1 MSVPVPVV
9 RLAALYFAYFAFV
22 GAYMPYFG
30 LYLASIG
37 LAPWAIGAL
46 LSVGQFTRIFA
57 PNVWAYFADRRG
69 RSIGLLRLALA
80 LGVASFLGLY
90 LTTSFTVLAVILAAH
105 AFFVSAAMPLF
116 EAMTLSYLRGA
127 YGRYGPIRLWGSVGF
142 IVAVSLIG
150 YALDGMAI
158 RNLLWMALIPL
169 CGALLCANVL
179 QQPPST
185 LLEVPGEAVRRQIMR
200 PEIAALFGAGFLMC
214 VAHGPLYGFYSIYL
228 DEVGYSKTAVGAL
241 WSLGVVAEIF
251 VFLGMPYWLA
261 RYSARRILLLSFAL
275 AVLRFLLIGWGVEH
289 LLLLAVAQVMHAA
302 SFGSYHAAALA
313 LVNAWFRGSRHVRG
327 QALFSSLTYG
337 AGSAVGALAS
347 GALWQVIGPAW
358 TFTAASAAA
367 ACGLL
372 LIIWRG
378 RLFPAMD
385 QAR

>member
-1 MSVPVPVV
+1 MPVPVF

-57 PNVWAYFADRRG
+57 PNVWAFFADRRG
-69 RSIGLLRLALA
+69 RSIELLRLALA
-80 LGVASFLGLY
+80 LGVASFMGLY
-90 LTTSFTVLAVILAAH
+90 FTTSFAALAVVLAVH

-158 RNLLWMALIPL
+158 RNLLWMALVPL
-169 CGALLCANVL
+169 CGAMLLAGVL
-179 QQPPST
+179 QQPPPTPHAS
-185 LLEVPGEAVRRQIMR
+185 GEAVRRRMMR
-200 PEIAALFGAGFLMC
+200 PEVLALFGAGFLMC
-214 VAHGPLYGFYSIYL
+214 AAHGPLYGFYSIYL

-241 WSLGVVAEIF
+241 WSLGVIAEIF
-251 VFLGMPYWLA
+251 VFLGMPHWLA
-261 RYSARRILLLSFAL
+261 RYSARRILLASFAL
-275 AVLRFLLIGWGVEH
+275 AVLRFLLIGWGVESLA
-289 LLLLAVAQVMHAA
+289 LLIAAQVMHAA

-313 LVNAWFRGSRHVRG
+313 LVNAWFSGTRHVRG

-347 GALWQVIGPAW
+347 GALWQGIGPAW

-372 LIIWRG
+372 LIVWRG

>member
-1 MSVPVPVV
+1 MPVPVF

-46 LSVGQFTRIFA
+46 LSVGQFMRIFA
-57 PNVWAYFADRRG
+57 PNAWAYLADRRG
-69 RSIGLLRLALA
+69 RSIELLRLALA
-80 LGVASFLGLY
+80 LGVVSFMGLY
-90 LTTSFTVLAVILAAH
+90 FASSFAVLAAVLAVH

-158 RNLLWMALIPL
+158 RNLLWMALVPL
-169 CGALLCANVL
+169 CGALLFASVL
-179 QQPPST
+179 QQPAPPPQPAG
-185 LLEVPGEAVRRQIMR
+185 EVVRRQVMR
-200 PEIAALFGAGFLMC
+200 PEIVALFGAGFLMC

-228 DEVGYSKTAVGAL
+228 DDVGYSKTAVGAL
-241 WSLGVVAEIF
+241 WSLGVIAEIF

-261 RYSARRILLLSFAL
+261 RYSARRILLFSFAL

-289 LLLLAVAQVMHAA
+289 LALLIVAQAMHAA

-313 LVNAWFRGSRHVRG
+313 LVNVWFSGSRHVRG

-337 AGSAVGALAS
+337 AGSAVGALSS

-358 TFTAASAAA
+358 TFSAASAAA